1 VNEKKKNA
9 VVLAV
14 LLICTLA
21 LVVGANTWKSGL
33 RATQFVVGGN
43 RIVSRNEIVQLM
55 EVEKGASL
63 YETDLTAI
71 QRNVES
77 HYYIKQA
84 TVERDLPNTIRVQ
97 VQERLPLTLI
107 NGDGLKYLDAEGV
120 VLPHTDSRMLFD
132 LPILSGIASSVDLSP
147 GVRVSDEEVREA
159 LDILLALK
167 IANRELFHRISEVE
181 LHRGGDIVLYAAEGG
196 VPILF
201 GRGDIANKL
210 VRLETFWYTTVIVR
224 GVQNLQYVD
233 VRYEDQII
241 ARWNGARIPG
251 RS

>member
-1 VNEKKKNA
+1 MSEKKGNA
-9 VVLAV
+9 AALLVLIV
-14 LLICTLA
+14 CTLV
-21 LVVGANTWKSGL
+21 LVVGANAWKSGL
-33 RATQFVVGGN
+33 PVTQFVVEGN

-55 EVEKGASL
+55 EVQKGMSL
-63 YETDLTAI
+63 YKTDLTAI
-71 QRNVES
+71 QRSVES
-77 HYYIKQA
+77 HFYVKRA
-84 TVERDLPNTIRVQ
+84 NVERDLPNTIRVQ
-97 VQERLPLTLI
+97 VEERLPLAVI
-107 NGDGLKYLDAEGV
+107 NGEGLKYLDAEGV
-120 VLPHTDSRMLFD
+120 VLPHSDSRMLFD
-132 LPILSGIASSVDLSP
+132 LPVISGIESSVDLSP
-147 GVRVSDEEVREA
+147 GARVSSEEVQEA
-159 LDILLALK
+159 LDILVALK

-233 VRYEDQII
+233 VRYDGQII
-241 ARWNGARIPG
+241 ARWNDARSGG